1 MSKVFVFEGKRL
13 IPLFILLMLLIT
25 VSVYDV
31 FFTTA
36 EPVSVSGDIVHFVS
50 IEQGKLYPQKQLLI
64 FDNQES
70 FVSFLQLNNLSHP
83 SQSFDHNN
91 HVAVITMNF
100 QIQNLVTSTDDLGR
114 QVFNVIC
121 TEKNAHYKI
130 YIVPKD
136 QQVDKVDVVWNFY
149 NEKGRKM
156 DEIKIR
162 VNP

>member
-31 FFTTA
+31 FFTTSELA
-36 EPVSVSGDIVHFVS
+36 PVSGDIVHFVS

-70 FVSFLQLNNLSHP
+70 FVSFLQLNNISHP
-83 SQSFDHNN
+83 GESFDHNDQ
-91 HVAVITMNF
+91 VAVITMNF
-100 QIQNLVTSTDDLGR
+100 QIQNLVRSTDDLGR
-114 QVFNVIC
+114 QILNVIC
-121 TEKNAHYKI
+121 TQRNAQYKI

-136 QQVDKVDVVWNFY
+136 QQVDKEDVVWNFFD
-149 NEKGRKM
+149 EKGRKI